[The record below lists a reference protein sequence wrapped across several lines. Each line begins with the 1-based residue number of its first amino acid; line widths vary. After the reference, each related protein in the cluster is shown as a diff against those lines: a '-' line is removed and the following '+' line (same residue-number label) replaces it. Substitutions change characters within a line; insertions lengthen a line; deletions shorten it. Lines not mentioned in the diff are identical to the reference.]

1 MGILTS
7 LRDSQT
13 QSHVDRTG
21 QALRLQTEA
30 SPHQAG
36 LLLSPGLGQDPGWI
50 GKIKEKQ
57 KFFNLDNGLRV
68 HERGGMKDS
77 ALYNFTVL
85 LIFLGAV
92 EYCRV
97 LYRLV
102 FPKSD

>member
-1 MGILTS
+1 MK
-7 LRDSQT
+7 LRC
-13 QSHVDRTG
+13 
-21 QALRLQTEA
+21 EA
-30 SPHQAG
+30 
-36 LLLSPGLGQDPGWI
+36 DC
-50 GKIKEKQ
+50 
-57 KFFNLDNGLRV
+57 RV